1 MLEFTYS
8 SIHLLDD
15 SNLRTNSL
23 LSISTSNSTAAPIN
37 MPYIRTSSTCN
48 RPHLTVQERRYHA
61 NKFQQKSL
69 LNRNSSFPTEM
80 IATSQSLKR
89 PCRYKKRESQRN
101 LLSRRNSLESQRGR
115 NHDHTEISRSPIQY
129 LSRNQETRKNF
140 VKSEKN
146 GRDNTHQRSFSTV
159 CQSGNSCQNNKNIP
173 RDDFEFDLERSMH
186 AKCRNIT
193 LGTVFCPGHS
203 FGKPNQVT
211 DLGRKNLTGRNRNLT
226 RNYSDISS
234 NSNRNYQRD
243 HNNRDQGCQ
252 FTIIPKFCHI
262 NKKSNWGKNLFSNRR
277 RSVRITEVKSNSGSN
292 ENLNTLNSL
301 KNSRRTQSFKSHNQD
316 GPIKPDSD
324 NNFKLI
330 KESNRS
336 SYKKT
341 NIGPLLVKSKI
352 IIPSN
357 LGGSKRN
364 KDSFRTTRQTSLS
377 TGRNESDRKNKNNSN
392 SNYQNNSQF
401 LLRKVSQRKKSL
413 EKNPSEHPKSI
424 NAKTNN
430 KFSKTNRTESRESNV
445 TSSTVKTKSKA
456 FRKMSFKRFWNRTQ
470 SSENDELH
478 SEQTDRFDELFE
490 NETNIERSFSSVIP
504 TAGSIPILFKNNRS
518 LKESKKISRSKN
530 SFEQNQREFE
540 YNDGDIQIKF
550 IEKRQKSASEL
561 EVESRKIQT
570 VQRSSGSIFGG
581 GIICSLLHYFILEF
595 QSILYLSCF
604 LISIIQNTIP
614 LISNTIPLRCLV

>member
-23 LSISTSNSTAAPIN
+23 LSISTSNSTAAAN

-80 IATSQSLKR
+80 ITTSQSLKR

-101 LLSRRNSLESQRGR
+101 LLSRRNSLESQRGK
-115 NHDHTEISRSPIQY
+115 NYDNTEISRSPIQY
-129 LSRNQETRKNF
+129 LSRKQETRKNCL
-140 VKSEKN
+140 KSEKN
-146 GRDNTHQRSFSTV
+146 RRDDTHQRSFSTV
-159 CQSGNSCQNNKNIP
+159 CHSGNSCQNIKNIP
-173 RDDFEFDLERSMH
+173 RDDLEFDLERSMH

-211 DLGRKNLTGRNRNLT
+211 DLGRKNLTRRSNLT

-234 NSNRNYQRD
+234 NHRNYERD
-243 HNNRDQGCQ
+243 HNRDQGCQ
-252 FTIIPKFCHI
+252 FTIIPKFCHM

-277 RSVRITEVKSNSGSN
+277 RSVRITEVKSNSGNN
-292 ENLNTLNSL
+292 ENLNTLNNL
-301 KNSRRTQSFKSHNQD
+301 KNSRRSQSFKSHNQD
-316 GPIKPDSD
+316 RPTKPDS
-324 NNFKLI
+324 NNNVSKA
-330 KESNRS
+330 SNRS
-336 SYKKT
+336 SFKKT
-341 NIGPLLVKSKI
+341 NIGPLLIKSKI
-352 IIPSN
+352 MIPSN

-364 KDSFRTTRQTSLS
+364 KDSFRTTRQTSFS
-377 TGRNESDRKNKNNSN
+377 TGRNGSDRKDNSS
-392 SNYQNNSQF
+392 SNYQNNSHF

-413 EKNPSEHPKSI
+413 EKNPSEHPKST

-445 TSSTVKTKSKA
+445 TSSTVKTKSK
-456 FRKMSFKRFWNRTQ
+456 SFKKMNFTRFWNRTQ
-470 SSENDELH
+470 SNENEELH

-581 GIICSLLHYFILEF
+581 
-595 QSILYLSCF
+595 
-604 LISIIQNTIP
+604 
-614 LISNTIPLRCLV
+614 V